1 MLRLKFGEDTFLI
14 IPIFKCE
21 IDIPI
26 NMELAVVV
34 VVGSDKP
41 GIVAGIST
49 ELARN
54 NVNIVDISQ
63 TVLRGVFS
71 MIMIVDISNSSLK
84 IGELRE
90 SLKNKGKELKVDVLL
105 YHIDVFRYME
115 RV

>member
-1 MLRLKFGEDTFLI
+1 
-14 IPIFKCE
+14 
-21 IDIPI
+21 
-26 NMELAVVV
+26 
-34 VVGSDKP
+34 
-41 GIVAGIST
+41 
-49 ELARN
+49 
-54 NVNIVDISQ
+54 
-63 TVLRGVFS
+63 